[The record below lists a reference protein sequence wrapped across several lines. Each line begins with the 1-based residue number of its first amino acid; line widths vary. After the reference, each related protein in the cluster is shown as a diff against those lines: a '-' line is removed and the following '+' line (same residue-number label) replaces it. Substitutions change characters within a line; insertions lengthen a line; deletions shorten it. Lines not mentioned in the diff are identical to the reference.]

1 MNLIKISKNIKK
13 YIFLQVF
20 FDFVGVCCLATT
32 PLLQKYFFDNA
43 LNSSINIIFKI
54 ASIYFLLHV
63 IYTIT
68 QYLCMIFAFKGG
80 VEFEKKLKQI
90 FFNSL
95 FLRKDYEFR
104 EKEIGYYISFQ
115 ANDITTL
122 EQDYLQ
128 PVIDII
134 RSINTFFIYSLVL
147 FIGIDWRIALIIMI
161 FSFLSIIIP
170 KILGEKLESSR
181 QIYLNELSKYVV
193 KITDI
198 LEGFRLINN
207 YTIINIKKDHD
218 NELQKVATKRY
229 SFGKAK
235 SFTLATS
242 LFFTKMVKVIAF
254 ITIIIL
260 FYNKEISIGTGVA
273 TLSYVTTLI
282 DPIDSVLYDIVT
294 IKSVSEIRNKF
305 SKFITY
311 NKTNLPKI
319 KSFNENIKLVNISYK
334 YKNFELKNINL
345 TFDKGYKYLITGG
358 NGTGKSTLLKIIS
371 TFLKP
376 SSGYIEIDGQRMDSI
391 DYSDLIAYIDQDDH
405 IFKENIINNIT
416 VYGTYNY
423 NHKNYSNI
431 SEKINRIYNSNT
443 PNCQKMSGGE
453 KQVISLLRALAQ
465 DKEIL
470 IMDESFSAMDYKLK
484 EDIIRYIRNDTTLK
498 EKTIIMISHDT
509 DYENL
514 NVFDYQINIEN
525 CEIKK
530 LK

>member
-1 MNLIKISKNIKK
+1 M
-13 YIFLQVF
+13 
-20 FDFVGVCCLATT
+20 
-32 PLLQKYFFDNA
+32 
-43 LNSSINIIFKI
+43 
-54 ASIYFLLHV
+54 
-63 IYTIT
+63 
-68 QYLCMIFAFKGG
+68 
-80 VEFEKKLKQI
+80 
-90 FFNSL
+90 
-95 FLRKDYEFR
+95 
-104 EKEIGYYISFQ
+104 
-115 ANDITTL
+115 
-122 EQDYLQ
+122 
-128 PVIDII
+128 
-134 RSINTFFIYSLVL
+134 
-147 FIGIDWRIALIIMI
+147 
-161 FSFLSIIIP
+161 
-170 KILGEKLESSR
+170 
-181 QIYLNELSKYVV
+181 
-193 KITDI
+193 
-198 LEGFRLINN
+198 
-207 YTIINIKKDHD
+207 
-218 NELQKVATKRY
+218 
-229 SFGKAK
+229 
-235 SFTLATS
+235 
-242 LFFTKMVKVIAF
+242 
-254 ITIIIL
+254 
-260 FYNKEISIGTGVA
+260 
-273 TLSYVTTLI
+273 
-282 DPIDSVLYDIVT
+282 
-294 IKSVSEIRNKF
+294 
-305 SKFITY
+305 
-311 NKTNLPKI
+311 PKI